1 MPTIC
6 VFCGAAAG
14 QNPEWVA
21 LAKDVG
27 QAIAQQGWTLLYGG
41 GNTGLMGAVAE
52 GALSQN
58 GEVIGIMP
66 TLLVERERAHGQLT
80 RLECVQDMATRKAR
94 LIELA
99 DVFVILPGGMGTLDE
114 LFEVLTWYQLG
125 LHQKYTYIVNHKG
138 FYDAL
143 LLQLAQQEQAGF
155 VHGESLPLASVESP
169 QALIQA
175 FQQKRGGIDV

>member
-1 MPTIC
+1 MATIC

-14 QNPEWVA
+14 QKPEWAAV
-21 LAKDVG
+21 AKDLG
-27 QAIAQQGWTLLYGG
+27 QAIAQQTWSLLYGG

-52 GALSQN
+52 GALSQA

-99 DVFVILPGGMGTLDE
+99 DAFVVLPGGMGTLDE

-125 LHQKYTYIVNHKG
+125 LHQKYTFILNHNG

-143 LLQLAQQEQAGF
+143 LSQLEHQQQAGF
-155 VHGESLPLASVESP
+155 VHGGSLPLISVDSVA
-169 QALIQA
+169 ALIEA
-175 FQQKRGGIDV
+175 LAQKLKEA

>member
-1 MPTIC
+1 MATIC

-14 QNPEWVA
+14 QDPELMD
-21 LAKDVG
+21 LAKAVG
-27 QAIAQQGWTLLYGG
+27 QQIAEQGWTLLYGG

-52 GALSQN
+52 GTLAHQ

-99 DVFVILPGGMGTLDE
+99 DAFVVLPGGMGTLDE

-125 LHQKYTYIVNHKG
+125 LHQKYTYILNSKG

-143 LLQLAQQEQAGF
+143 LKQLSQQQQAGF
-155 VHGESLPLASVESP
+155 VHGETLPLTSVDTP
-169 QALIQA
+169 LALIQA
-175 FQQKRGGIDV
+175 LEQKLKEA

>member
-1 MPTIC
+1 MSTIC

-14 QNPEWVA
+14 QDPDMVSVA
-21 LAKDVG
+21 KELG
-27 QAIAQQGWTLLYGG
+27 QQIAEQSWTLLYGG
-41 GNTGLMGAVAE
+41 GNTGLMGAVSE
-52 GALSQN
+52 GALTHN

-99 DVFVILPGGMGTLDE
+99 DAFVILPGGMGTLDE

-125 LHQKYTYIVNHKG
+125 LHQKYTFILNYKG
-138 FYDAL
+138 FYNSL
-143 LLQLAQQEQAGF
+143 LAQLELQQAAGF
-155 VHGESLPLASVESP
+155 VHGESLPMRAVETP
-169 QALIQA
+169 QALIEA
-175 FQQKRGGIDV
+175 LAQQLKEV